1 VTPSTPPV
9 SSVSSASSVSS
20 FSTRYPSVQI
30 FSILFG
36 IVYLTCFYMDWAPF
50 RYYPDTNAFHLTVHR
65 EAGPAIL
72 WYGWVTAAALV
83 SAAIAFAVPRRLA
96 ERLGPTWAWI
106 VPLVTVIGILIYEK
120 RWFV

>member
-1 VTPSTPPV
+1 VTPLTSST
-9 SSVSSASSVSS
+9 SSTSS
-20 FSTRYPSVQI
+20 RYPSVQI

-50 RYYPDTNAFHLTVHR
+50 RYYPETSAFYLKIHR

-72 WYGWVTAAALV
+72 WYGWLAAAAVV

-96 ERLGPTWAWI
+96 GRLGPSWSWI
-106 VPLVTVIGILIYEK
+106 VPLLTVIGILIYEK

>member
-1 VTPSTPPV
+1 VTSSTSSTSSV
-9 SSVSSASSVSS
+9 SSVSSS
-20 FSTRYPSVQI
+20 STRHPSVQI

-50 RYYPDTNAFHLTVHR
+50 RYYPEVSAFYLSVHR

-72 WYGWVTAAALV
+72 WYGWVTAAAVV

-96 ERLGPTWAWI
+96 ERLGPAWAWI
-106 VPLVTVIGILIYEK
+106 VPVVTVIGILIYEK